1 MTSSNLLQKYRSL
14 CKELEPIYQ
23 SNESQALVRII
34 IERVIGMKA
43 HDALASPN
51 LKLTHEQISELE
63 RYVSELKLQKPIQY
77 ILGET
82 EFFGIRLKVNNNV
95 LIPRPET
102 EELVEWVLKTNT
114 LESPSVL
121 DIGTGSGAIA
131 VALAKSIPNA
141 KVFALDI
148 SLKAISIAAKNAS
161 ENGVNITFIEQD
173 ILVLPDLIL
182 GSPFDIIVSNP
193 PYVRE
198 SEKRMMQPNVL
209 ENEPE
214 LALFVNDS
222 NPLVF
227 YKAISNIAKKHLSKE
242 GYVFCE
248 INEAFGTETATI
260 FQEIGFVDVTIRRDI
275 NGKERMMRGIRK

>member
-14 CKELEPIYQ
+14 CKEFDALYQ
-23 SNESQALVRII
+23 SKEAQALARII
-34 IERVIGMKA
+34 IERVTGMKA
-43 HDALASPN
+43 HDALATPN
-51 LKLTHEQISELE
+51 LQLTHEQGIELE
-63 RYVSELKLQKPIQY
+63 CYVSELKLQKPIQY

-82 EFFGIRLKVNNNV
+82 EFFGIRLKVNQNV

-131 VALAKSIPNA
+131 IALAKNISKA
-141 KVFALDI
+141 SVFALDI
-148 SLKAISIAAKNAS
+148 SPEAIGVATKNAS
-161 ENGVNITFIEQD
+161 DNEVNITFIEQD

-198 SEKRMMQPNVL
+198 SEKNMMQPNVL
-209 ENEPE
+209 DNEPR
-214 LALFVNDS
+214 LALFVNDA
-222 NPLVF
+222 NPLQF
-227 YKAISNIAKKHLSKE
+227 YKTISIMAKRHLNRN

-248 INEAFGTETATI
+248 INEAFGTQTATI
-260 FQEIGFVDVTIRRDI
+260 FQEMGFVDVTIRRDI
-275 NGKERMMRGIRK
+275 NGKERMVSGKRA